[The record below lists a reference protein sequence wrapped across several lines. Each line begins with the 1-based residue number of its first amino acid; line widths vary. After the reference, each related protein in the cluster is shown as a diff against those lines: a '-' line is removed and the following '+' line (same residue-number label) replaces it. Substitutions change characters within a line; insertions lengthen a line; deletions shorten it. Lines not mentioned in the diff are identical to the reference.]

1 MTLNLGRIDMDARRL
16 VATLALGLL
25 VVLPACASS
34 SGQQSTEPE
43 YNIQRPSDAP
53 PPTGGV
59 PPDKEN
65 EINLLLQQREPSAR
79 KCYQDVLNEKHD
91 RAFQGTV
98 RVLIAIEPS
107 GKAASVKVVGGTLT
121 DETVQDCLVQTIKE
135 FEFPQLA
142 QAGEVQYEYR
152 FRPAY

>member
-1 MTLNLGRIDMDARRL
+1 MNARR
-16 VATLALGLL
+16 ALAASALLL
-25 VVLPACASS
+25 VIGACASPTA
-34 SGQQSTEPE
+34 SGEGRYTVVKPGES
-43 YNIQRPSDAP
+43 AA
-53 PPTGGV
+53 PTGGV
-59 PPDKEN
+59 PPDKEA
-65 EINLLLQQREPSAR
+65 EIQLLLQQREPSAR

-98 RVLIAIEPS
+98 KVLIAIDPS
-107 GKAASVKVVGGTLT
+107 GKPTEVKVVGGTLS
-121 DETVQDCLVQTIKE
+121 DRSVQDCLVQTLRE

>member
-1 MTLNLGRIDMDARRL
+1 ML
-16 VATLALGLL
+16 VL
-25 VVLPACASS
+25 LPACGST
-34 SGQQSTEPE
+34 SGQQSNEPQ
-43 YNIQRPSDAP
+43 YNIIHPNDSPSV
-53 PPTGGV
+53 TGGV

-98 RVLIAIEPS
+98 KVLIAIEPS
-107 GKAASVKVVGGTLT
+107 GHAKEVKVVGGTLN

-142 QAGEVQYEYR
+142 QSGEVQYEYR

>member
-1 MTLNLGRIDMDARRL
+1 MEARRL
-16 VATLALGLL
+16 FAALA
-25 VVLPACASS
+25 VIAVLPACASS
-34 SGQQSTEPE
+34 SQQQSGEPE
-43 YNIQRPSDAP
+43 YNIIRPNDNTP
-53 PPTGGV
+53 QTGGV

-91 RAFQGTV
+91 RAFQGTIK
-98 RVLIAIEPS
+98 VLISIEPS
-107 GKAASVKVVGGTLT
+107 GHASAVKVVGGTLS

>member
-1 MTLNLGRIDMDARRL
+1 MDARRL
-16 VATLALGLL
+16 LTPLL
-25 VVLPACASS
+25 VFLVLPACASS
-34 SGQQSTEPE
+34 SSTTASGEPQ
-43 YNIQRPSDAP
+43 YNIVHPSDAP
-53 PPTGGV
+53 PQTGGV

-98 RVLIAIEPS
+98 KVLISIEPS
-107 GKAASVKVVGGTLT
+107 GHASAVKVVGGTLT
-121 DETVQDCLVQTIKE
+121 DDTVQQCLVETIRE

>member
-1 MTLNLGRIDMDARRL
+1 MDARRL
-16 VATLALGLL
+16 TFALAL
-25 VVLPACASS
+25 VVVFAGCASS
-34 SGQQSTEPE
+34 SGQQSNEPQ
-43 YNIQRPSDAP
+43 YNIVHPNDNAP
-53 PPTGGV
+53 VTGGV

-98 RVLIAIEPS
+98 KVLIAIEPT
-107 GKAASVKVVGGTLT
+107 GRAASVKVVGGTLT
-121 DETVQDCLVQTIKE
+121 DETVQECLVQTIKE

>member
-1 MTLNLGRIDMDARRL
+1 MHVRRFL
-16 VATLALGLL
+16 AALGLIA
-25 VVLPACASS
+25 VLPACASTS
-34 SGQQSTEPE
+34 QDHNSGEPQ
-43 YNIQRPSDAP
+43 YNIIHPSDAP
-53 PPTGGV
+53 PTTGGV

-91 RAFQGTV
+91 RAFQGTIK
-98 RVLIAIEPS
+98 VLISIEPS
-107 GKAASVKVVGGTLT
+107 GHASGVKVVGGTLN
-121 DETVQDCLVQTIKE
+121 DETVQECLVQTLKE